1 MRKSELI
8 QVEGME
14 KGIKRP
20 KIISRSKKRT
30 SIMEVTESI
39 TSNRSE
45 WQKRI
50 CGQSVLC

>member
-20 KIISRSKKRT
+20 KIISRSKKKD
-30 SIMEVTESI
+30 I
-39 TSNRSE
+39 NY
-45 WQKRI
+45 
-50 CGQSVLC
+50 GG